1 MRYERAGASRR
12 PVKNTVMMVQA
23 ASVLAANTRLNQRC
37 SARVGRYV
45 ARQGTNPRRW
55 VRVPWGI
62 TDQSYLNEAAADAG
76 RLQDAINNPSA
87 PGTKDTIA
95 DVGRIL
101 NDHADD
107 PNYLGAFFAG
117 GGTASV
123 LQTAHVLHAID
134 GTTDDENVLSPASQQ
149 ILALYGNAL
158 AAAAKNVPSLDPTI
172 LGSPPNGDLWSESA
186 LFKYGPSG
194 DQWGS
199 KALTIASA
207 AMLDWRTTNP
217 VRPDGDSGSS
227 GGVGLKDPSNAWYA
241 SLGLSL
247 DELTYD
253 GNPDPNRLAARLSGI
268 QANDPS
274 IVLMKSL
281 SENPAAARDLF
292 ANGTG
297 GADGA
302 HFAHELVNNKW
313 ATPGENGN
321 LDDSY
326 WPGQVVAA
334 ATGDRISSPAI
345 ETESANAAANIFQA
359 TAYNYDDDG
368 LQGNT
373 AQLYASLPQNL
384 VDSLAHAAVSYGPDL
399 AAETDRSG
407 AASDKFHTISND
419 PTGITMVRVG
429 ANPMKSM
436 FAALA
441 DNPNA
446 AKIFNNGL
454 TDQIAAVAA
463 NSSSNPAQAQDLM
476 RQLGDLTG
484 RFSVASQLSGWKQ
497 AVANDQAAQASNAND
512 ADTAMWFNSI
522 GGFIASV
529 PLGWA
534 EGKIGAKAVTSG
546 DLFKALIWGAL
557 PFGTSS
563 GVFPSSSTDN
573 AANHLAAAQ
582 PVLFQSQQDLV
593 IPIVKGLLIQHP
605 EWAQQNPA
613 WTMANFDPGN
623 TDSVDALWNIAL
635 SRDPTYGLLLGQ
647 AKNGFH
653 DGAPTFPDH

>member
-1 MRYERAGASRR
+1 MANQDFVGCAPDQLSKLADRLKALSDPMASDTAVINAAVDRLREWSDPGPAFTSILTNNVGYLHDEAPKMRKHADLALEIQNKTIPTLFTSLESLPAVTGMAMGPQS
-12 PVKNTVMMVQA
+12 PSTVADTV
-23 ASVLAANTRLNQRC
+23 N
-37 SARVGRYV
+37 
-45 ARQGTNPRRW
+45 
-55 VRVPWGI
+55 VPWDI

-76 RLQDAINNPSA
+76 RLQDAINNTTV
-87 PGTKDTIA
+87 PGAKDTIA

-107 PNYLGAFFAG
+107 PKYLDAFFAG
-117 GGTASV
+117 SGTDSV
-123 LQTAHVLHAID
+123 LQTAHALHAID
-134 GTTDDENVLSPASQQ
+134 GTTNDQHVLSAGSEQ
-149 ILALYGNAL
+149 ILSLYGKAL
-158 AAAAKNVPSLDPTI
+158 SAATNLDVPSLDLNA
-172 LGSPPNGDLWSESA
+172 LGSPPNGDVWSESM
-186 LFKYGPSG
+186 LFKYGPTG

-199 KALTIASA
+199 RALTIASG
-207 AMLDWRTTNP
+207 AMLDWRTKNA

-241 SLGLSL
+241 RLGLSL
-247 DELTYD
+247 DELTSD
-253 GNPDPNRLAARLSGI
+253 GNPDLNRLAARLSGI
-268 QANDPS
+268 QDNDPS

-281 SENPAAARDLF
+281 SENPMAARDLF

-297 GADGA
+297 EADGA

-334 ATGDRISSPAI
+334 ATGDRITSPTI
-345 ETESANAAANIFQA
+345 EGELAEAAADIFQA
-359 TAYNYDDDG
+359 TTDNYDNNG

-419 PTGITMVRVG
+419 RTDMTMVAVG

-436 FAALA
+436 LAALA
-441 DNPNA
+441 DNPDA

-454 TDQIAAVAA
+454 TDQMAAVAA
-463 NSSSNPAQAQDLM
+463 NSSSNPDQAQVLM

-484 RFSVASQLSGWKQ
+484 RFSVASELSGWKQ
-497 AVANDQAAQASNAND
+497 AVAKDQAAQAANTND
-512 ADTAMWFNSI
+512 TDTAMWINSV
-522 GGFIASV
+522 GGFFASV

-534 EGKIGAKAVTSG
+534 EGKIGSKGG
-546 DLFKALIWGAL
+546 DLRRPGQGPDLGIA
-557 PFGTSS
+557 S
-563 GVFPSSSTDN
+563 DR
-573 AANHLAAAQ
+573 
-582 PVLFQSQQDLV
+582 DLV
-593 IPIVKGLLIQHP
+593 RPVP
-605 EWAQQNPA
+605 EQ
-613 WTMANFDPGN
+613 
-623 TDSVDALWNIAL
+623 
-635 SRDPTYGLLLGQ
+635 
-647 AKNGFH
+647 
-653 DGAPTFPDH
+653 